1 MAGET
6 NNPNFNQ
13 FDIPAYS
20 SSNPFIQPI
29 MSMMGQSIYSGT
41 PIAQGMGGRGPLD
54 ISPITGLIGL
64 TDPGTKTIL
73 NSVVGSVLTSS
84 LGGGYLPSQ
93 YSPTTNMYSQMQA
106 MQATK
111 GYSSAMQGAAQA
123 DRRGMFE
130 TARGMA
136 QLTGSE
142 FGPRE
147 QEAAHKFADVASTML
162 PYLPAAAL
170 ESMGVG
176 GKTGLATAMA
186 QNMFMGSRYATD
198 PITGKRGIEPS
209 KVGEMSSKVFEN
221 LYGEG
226 KDVSQMGGITAGK
239 AGEMY
244 DVMNRKGLMGS
255 AATRSK
261 ALEQVAKDMN
271 VTIGEASSLPELDT
285 KIRELDAN
293 RISEKLKEMS
303 KSVSAMKEIFGEMG
317 QPDAPM
323 GQLVG
328 AIEALTQANLPS
340 MDSAKTERMIRDTS
354 NTAKAAGIDMPQM
367 FRLMG
372 STAAMSDR
380 AGVDRVFTPEI
391 TKQAV
396 LENEASKRMFGD
408 SKAFGLSTA
417 EKRLNMSQQ
426 LGVQATKDPRVQQM
440 AAVARLVDQYKFK
453 PKEGSELANVYD
465 VITGKK
471 EATEEETRKILNI
484 TSRPGG
490 LAGFLKDQGVSASV
504 TRDLVAN
511 QSSNAEFMHKYDIGT
526 KMGKSMQTEKVT
538 RELSM
543 YGEHVISRYAKDSTT
558 EGSADLKK
566 EMLGGAKELS
576 QVVSR
581 ALMNPGS
588 DEVGDP
594 QGIAKRAI
602 EAHLKSKGI
611 KTSGAGDD
619 ALIDS
624 MSAGLAESAGGYA
637 VRGNM
642 GSYAN
647 MATTMSPKIL
657 REAAITR
664 AEVGQQ
670 SKFQEILRGVGKTDV
685 GQRVADLLRDAGPNT
700 SMKDGVAA
708 ILGFTR
714 KEDVVGL
721 LGPEIEAMEKAAKQF
736 HGFDANKVKESYLK
750 NAAVQNKIELDA
762 ASAPEDK
769 ERLQRQKEEIK
780 SQMKSAGFGGSTPG
794 ELEKAYSGF
803 ADFTKLEE
811 FKGKDTAAALVAAK
825 DNLANF
831 EKNNGVTIEDVK
843 TLDKRKLKTIG
854 EERALEDLKKA
865 TQGAGMDFINKQG
878 RITPGSTP
886 FSGLNSAY
894 NNLNDTDTR
903 NAKYG
908 LDAFESFSNTYMRSP
923 DAASMGEKGLAA
935 IDKGVGANT
944 MLKELSSGLKVSM
957 DDLIAGKVPEG
968 MDTSYLK
975 KIRGEDS
982 GLVES
987 LKDTTTSDIAR
998 KSTTE
1003 EIDRLKKE
1011 AETTPALRD
1020 RNNLRIKEKEK
1031 ILNASPE
1038 ELDEIKAAADKTV
1051 ADLSGADNELI
1062 SKKKEE
1068 SDLAAKLQDPKQSD
1082 AVRES
1087 TKEEVAKLRAATPTD
1102 PKLKDKNN
1110 LRIEELEK
1118 ILNAKPEDLKEIKAS
1133 ADKTVADLTDPA
1145 RQANAITSEFK
1156 KFEGAQKSKEE
1167 ADTALTRLIK
1177 DIGGKQ
1183 GLDLTKDNLPKFLKE
1198 GMGEAN
1204 LKKAVGFGNDSA
1216 VLSATDKSKKEA
1228 LLKEAG
1234 ASNVA
1239 QMKKINQ
1246 IQSLDSQKKTE
1257 LTNLANKKD
1266 KSPEDNKKLAVL
1278 LKESGASTVEEYN
1291 ELSKKPG
1298 LSADKTK
1305 ELLGFDRAG
1314 LTKEEIIERDKITKE
1329 GGYKDLT
1336 ELQAGEQFGKK
1347 LRDKLTPEQRDQ
1359 LKKGIDLSEKAMGGV
1374 DATIKTLAKYSPEAL
1389 TSVVKKSGLA
1399 SLVSAGLKQG
1409 KEAVAAFGGAIGNP
1423 TGKPLT
1429 KEQVAER
1436 NENRDLK
1443 ANGDKFLRSLN
1454 VGDDAVKD
1462 TTGKGR
1468 GEVASQINK
1477 ASRDALALDDSI
1489 QNKSKATLEDRTKSL
1504 RNLLHA
1510 EDGTLTEKQREL
1522 KKTLTTTGGMSK
1534 EMFQK
1539 GDGTGKDAAQ
1549 FSTEEMKKKFMEAD
1563 KKIKVAQEKSAEKG
1577 PLLVSLG
1584 KEVVKI
1590 EGNLGGIVRLEGKSD
1605 IVAKGPAPV
1614 SAAST

>member
-13 FDIPAYS
+13 FDIPAYP

-29 MSMMGQSIYSGT
+29 MSMMGQSIYTGT

-106 MQATK
+106 MQATR

-123 DRRGMFE
+123 DRRGMYE

-147 QEAAHKFADVASTML
+147 QEAARKFADVASTML

-380 AGVDRVFTPEI
+380 AGLDRVFTPEI

-440 AAVARLVDQYKFK
+440 AAIARLVDQYKFK
-453 PKEGSELANVYD
+453 PEKGSELANVYD

-581 ALMNPGS
+581 ALMNPSS

-769 ERLQRQKEEIK
+769 ERLQQQKEEIK
-780 SQMKSAGFGGSTPG
+780 SQMKSAGFGGSTPE

-982 GLVES
+982 SLVES

-1038 ELDEIKAAADKTV
+1038 ELDEIKASADKTV

-1062 SKKKEE
+1062 AKKKEE
-1068 SDLAAKLQDPKQSD
+1068 SDLAAKLQDPKQAD

-1198 GMGEAN
+1198 GMGEVD
-1204 LKKAVGFGNDSA
+1204 LKKAVGLGNDKA
-1216 VLSATDKSKKEA
+1216 KLSAPDQQKKEA

-1246 IQSLDSQKKTE
+1246 IQSLDSKKKTE
-1257 LTNLANKKD
+1257 LTNLANKKE
-1266 KSPEDNKKLAVL
+1266 KSPEDNKKLASL

-1291 ELSKKPG
+1291 ELSKKTV
-1298 LSADKTK
+1298 LSTDKTK

-1314 LTKEEIIERDKITKE
+1314 LTKEEIAERDKITKE

-1399 SLVSAGLKQG
+1399 SLVNAGLKQG
-1409 KEAVAAFGGAIGNP
+1409 KEAVAALGGAIGNP

-1563 KKIKVAQEKSAEKG
+1563 KKIKVAQEKGAEKG

-1584 KEVVKI
+1584 KEPFKM
-1590 EGNLGGIVRLEGKSD
+1590 EGVLRLEGKSD

>member
-162 PYLPAAAL
+162 PYLPATAL

-198 PITGKRGIEPS
+198 PITGRRGIDPS
-209 KVGEMSSKVFEN
+209 NVGAMTGKVFEN

-255 AATRSK
+255 AAPRSK
-261 ALEQVAKDMN
+261 ALEQIAKDMN
-271 VTIGEASSLPELDT
+271 MTVGEASSLPELDT
-285 KIRELDAN
+285 KIREMDAN

-380 AGVDRVFTPEI
+380 AGVDRVFTPGI
-391 TKQAV
+391 TNQAV

-714 KEDVVGL
+714 KEDIVGL
-721 LGPEIEAMEKAAKQF
+721 IGPEIEAMEKSAKQF

-750 NAAVQNKIELDA
+750 NAAVQNKIELEA
-762 ASAPEDK
+762 ATDTKDK
-769 ERLQRQKEEIK
+769 ERLQQQKEEIK
-780 SQMKSAGFGGSTPG
+780 SQMKSAGFGGSTPD

-843 TLDKRKLKTIG
+843 TLDKRKLTTIG
-854 EERALEDLKKA
+854 KERALEDFKKA

-878 RITPGSTP
+878 RIVPGSTP

-935 IDKGVGANT
+935 IDKGVGAKT
-944 MLKELSSGLKVSM
+944 MLEKLSSGLQVSM

-987 LKDTTTSDIAR
+987 LKDTTTADIAR

-1031 ILNASPE
+1031 ILNAKPE
-1038 ELDEIKAAADKTV
+1038 ELDDIKAAADKTV
-1051 ADLSGADNELI
+1051 
-1062 SKKKEE
+1062 
-1068 SDLAAKLQDPKQSD
+1068 SDLADP
-1082 AVRES
+1082 
-1087 TKEEVAKLRAATPTD
+1087 
-1102 PKLKDKNN
+1102 
-1110 LRIEELEK
+1110 
-1118 ILNAKPEDLKEIKAS
+1118 IKS
-1133 ADKTVADLTDPA
+1133 VD
-1145 RQANAITSEFK
+1145 AITSEFK
-1156 KFEGAQKSKEE
+1156 KFEAAQKDKEK
-1167 ADTALTRLIK
+1167 ADTSLDKLIK
-1177 DIGGKQ
+1177 DIGVKQ
-1183 GLDLTKDNLPKFLKE
+1183 GLDLTKGNLPQFLKE
-1198 GMGEAN
+1198 GMGEVD

-1216 VLSATDKSKKEA
+1216 VLSATDKSRKEA

-1266 KSPEDNKKLAVL
+1266 KSPEDNKKLAGL

-1298 LSADKTK
+1298 LSKEKTN

-1314 LTKEEIIERDKITKE
+1314 LTKEEIAERDKITKE
-1329 GGYKDLT
+1329 GGYKDLN

-1347 LRDKLTPEQRDQ
+1347 MRDKLTPEQRDQ
-1359 LKKGIDLSEKAMGGV
+1359 LKKGIDFSEKAIGGV
-1374 DATIKTLAKYSPEAL
+1374 DATLKALAKYSPEAL
-1389 TSVVKKSGLA
+1389 TSVVGKSGLGA
-1399 SLVSAGLKQG
+1399 MVSAGLKQG
-1409 KEAVAAFGGAIGNP
+1409 KEAVAALGGAIGNP

-1429 KEQVAER
+1429 KEQVEER
-1436 NENRDLK
+1436 RYNMDLRTN
-1443 ANGDKFLRSLN
+1443 AATADKFLKQLN
-1454 VGDDAVKD
+1454 VGDEATKG
-1462 TTGKGR
+1462 TGQGR
-1468 GEVASQINK
+1468 GLVASQINQ
-1477 ASRDALALDDSI
+1477 AARGAADLDKSI
-1489 QNKSKATLEDRTKSL
+1489 ADKSKATLEERTKSL

-1510 EDGTLTEKQREL
+1510 EDKNLSPEQIEL

-1539 GDGTGKDAAQ
+1539 GAGNDGVQ
-1549 FSTEEMKKKFMEAD
+1549 FSTEKMREKFMEAD
-1563 KKIKVAQEKSAEKG
+1563 KKIKAAQEKSAEKG

-1584 KEVVKI
+1584 KEPFKM
-1590 EGNLGGIVRLEGKSD
+1590 EGVLRLEGKSD

>member
-1 MAGET
+1 MAGDKT
-6 NNPNFNQ
+6 DPNFNQ
-13 FDIPAYS
+13 FDIPAYPS
-20 SSNPFIQPI
+20 LNPYIQPI
-29 MSMMGQSIYSGT
+29 MSMMGNSIYTGT

-54 ISPITGLIGL
+54 LSPITGLLGL

-106 MQATK
+106 IQATR
-111 GYSSAMQGAAQA
+111 GYSSSMQGAAQA
-123 DRRGMFE
+123 DRRGIRE
-130 TARGMA
+130 TVRGVA
-136 QLTGSE
+136 QLTGSQ

-147 QEAAHKFADVASTML
+147 MEAADKFSEVASTML
-162 PYLPAAAL
+162 PYLPATAL

-186 QNMFMGSRYATD
+186 QNMFMGARYATD
-198 PITGKRGIEPS
+198 PVTGRRGIDPS
-209 KVGEMSSKVFEN
+209 NVGAMTNKVFDN
-221 LYGEG
+221 LYGPG
-226 KDVSQMGGITAGK
+226 KDVAEMGGITAGK

-244 DVMNRKGLMGS
+244 DVMQRKGLMGS
-255 AATRSK
+255 AAPRSK

-271 VTIGEASSLPELDT
+271 MTIGEVSSLPELDT

-293 RISEKLKEMS
+293 RISEKLKGMS
-303 KSVSAMKEIFGEMG
+303 KAVSAMKEVFGEMG

-340 MDSAKTERMIRDTS
+340 MDSSKTERMIRDTS

-380 AGVDRVFTPEI
+380 AGVDRVFTPGI
-391 TKQAV
+391 TNQAV

-440 AAVARLVDQYKFK
+440 AAIARLVDQYKFE
-453 PKEGSELANVYD
+453 PKKGSQLEDVYN

-504 TRDLVAN
+504 TQDLVAN
-511 QSSNAEFMHKYDIGT
+511 QQANAEFMHKYDIGT

-581 ALMNPGS
+581 ALMNPSS

-602 EAHLKSKGI
+602 EAHLKSKGV

-664 AEVGQQ
+664 AEVSQQ
-670 SKFQEILRGVGKTDV
+670 SRFQEILRGVGKTDV
-685 GQRVADLLRDAGPNT
+685 GQRVADLLRDAGPSTN
-700 SMKDGVAA
+700 MKSGIAA
-708 ILGFTR
+708 ILGFTD
-714 KEDVVGL
+714 KDEVAGL
-721 LGPEIEAMEKAAKQF
+721 LGPEIEAMEKSAKQF
-736 HGFDANKVKESYLK
+736 QGFDANKVKESYLK
-750 NAAVQNKIELDA
+750 NAAVQNKIELEA
-762 ASAPEDK
+762 ASDTKDK
-769 ERLQRQKEEIK
+769 ERLQQQKEEIK
-780 SQMKSAGFGGSTPG
+780 SQMKSAGFGGSTPE

-811 FKGKDTAAALVAAK
+811 FKGKDTKQALAAAK

-831 EKNNGVTIEDVK
+831 EKDNGVTIEDVK
-843 TLDKRKLKTIG
+843 TLDKRNLTTIG
-854 EERALEDLKKA
+854 KERALESLKKT

-878 RITPGSTP
+878 RINPGSTP

-908 LDAFESFSNTYMRSP
+908 LDAFEQFSNAYMNSK
-923 DAASMGEKGLAA
+923 DAASIGEEGVAA
-935 IDKGVGANT
+935 MDKGIGAKN
-944 MLKELSSGLKVSM
+944 MLENLASGLKVSM

-968 MDTSYLK
+968 MDTSRLRK
-975 KIRGEDS
+975 ARGEDS
-982 GLVES
+982 NLVGS
-987 LKDTTTSDIAR
+987 LKNTATADTAR
-998 KSTTE
+998 SNTKV

-1011 AETTPALRD
+1011 AQDTPALRD
-1020 RNNLRIKEKEK
+1020 YNNLRIKEKEK
-1031 ILNASPE
+1031 ILNAKPE
-1038 ELDEIKAAADKTV
+1038 ELD
-1051 ADLSGADNELI
+1051 
-1062 SKKKEE
+1062 
-1068 SDLAAKLQDPKQSD
+1068 
-1082 AVRES
+1082 
-1087 TKEEVAKLRAATPTD
+1087 
-1102 PKLKDKNN
+1102 
-1110 LRIEELEK
+1110 
-1118 ILNAKPEDLKEIKAS
+1118 EIKAS
-1133 ADKTVADLTDPA
+1133 ADKTVSDLADPIKSVD
-1145 RQANAITSEFK
+1145 AIKKEFGN
-1156 KFEGAQKSKEE
+1156 FEAAQKNKEE

-1183 GLDLTKDNLPKFLKE
+1183 GLTLTKGNFKGYINE

-1204 LKKAVGFGNDSA
+1204 LKKAVGLGNDSA

-1257 LTNLANKKD
+1257 LTNLANKQD

-1298 LSADKTK
+1298 LSQDKTK

-1336 ELQAGEQFGKK
+1336 ALQAGEQFGKTM
-1347 LRDKLTPEQRDQ
+1347 RDKLTPQQRDQ
-1359 LKKGIDLSEKAMGGV
+1359 LKKGVDLSEKAIGGV
-1374 DATIKTLAKYSPEAL
+1374 DATLKTLAKYSPEAL
-1389 TSVVKKSGLA
+1389 TSVIKQSGLA
-1399 SLVSAGLKQG
+1399 SLVNARLKQG
-1409 KEAVAAFGGAIGNP
+1409 KEAVAALGGAIGNP
-1423 TGKPLT
+1423 AGKPLT
-1429 KEQVAER
+1429 KEQVEEIR
-1436 NENRDLK
+1436 ENIDLK
-1443 ANGDKFLRSLN
+1443 ANGDKFLRSLK
-1454 VGDDAVKD
+1454 VGDDAVKG

-1477 ASRDALALDDSI
+1477 ASRDAIALDDSI
-1489 QNKSKATLEDRTKSL
+1489 QNKSKATLEDRARSL

-1510 EDGTLTEKQREL
+1510 EDKNLSKEQIEL

-1539 GDGTGKDAAQ
+1539 GAGNDGVQ
-1549 FSTEEMKKKFMEAD
+1549 FSTEKMREKFMEAD
-1563 KKIKVAQEKSAEKG
+1563 KKIKAAQEKSSEKG
-1577 PLLVSLG
+1577 PLQVSLG
-1584 KEVVKI
+1584 DKPLNMIGVVRI
-1590 EGNLGGIVRLEGKSD
+1590 EGQSEITVR
-1605 IVAKGPAPV
+1605 GPAPV

>member
-13 FDIPAYS
+13 FDIPAYP

-29 MSMMGQSIYSGT
+29 MSMMGQSIYTGT

-255 AATRSK
+255 AAPRSK
-261 ALEQVAKDMN
+261 ALEQIAKDMN

-380 AGVDRVFTPEI
+380 AGLDRVFTPEI

-440 AAVARLVDQYKFK
+440 AAIARLVDQYKFK

-566 EMLGGAKELS
+566 
-576 QVVSR
+576 
-581 ALMNPGS
+581 
-588 DEVGDP
+588 
-594 QGIAKRAI
+594 
-602 EAHLKSKGI
+602 
-611 KTSGAGDD
+611 
-619 ALIDS
+619 
-624 MSAGLAESAGGYA
+624 
-637 VRGNM
+637 
-642 GSYAN
+642 
-647 MATTMSPKIL
+647 
-657 REAAITR
+657 
-664 AEVGQQ
+664 
-670 SKFQEILRGVGKTDV
+670 
-685 GQRVADLLRDAGPNT
+685 
-700 SMKDGVAA
+700 
-708 ILGFTR
+708 
-714 KEDVVGL
+714 
-721 LGPEIEAMEKAAKQF
+721 
-736 HGFDANKVKESYLK
+736 
-750 NAAVQNKIELDA
+750 
-762 ASAPEDK
+762 
-769 ERLQRQKEEIK
+769 
-780 SQMKSAGFGGSTPG
+780 
-794 ELEKAYSGF
+794 
-803 ADFTKLEE
+803 
-811 FKGKDTAAALVAAK
+811 
-825 DNLANF
+825 
-831 EKNNGVTIEDVK
+831 
-843 TLDKRKLKTIG
+843 
-854 EERALEDLKKA
+854 
-865 TQGAGMDFINKQG
+865 
-878 RITPGSTP
+878 
-886 FSGLNSAY
+886 
-894 NNLNDTDTR
+894 
-903 NAKYG
+903 
-908 LDAFESFSNTYMRSP
+908 
-923 DAASMGEKGLAA
+923 
-935 IDKGVGANT
+935 
-944 MLKELSSGLKVSM
+944 
-957 DDLIAGKVPEG
+957 
-968 MDTSYLK
+968 
-975 KIRGEDS
+975 
-982 GLVES
+982 
-987 LKDTTTSDIAR
+987 
-998 KSTTE
+998 
-1003 EIDRLKKE
+1003 
-1011 AETTPALRD
+1011 
-1020 RNNLRIKEKEK
+1020 
-1031 ILNASPE
+1031 
-1038 ELDEIKAAADKTV
+1038 
-1051 ADLSGADNELI
+1051 
-1062 SKKKEE
+1062 
-1068 SDLAAKLQDPKQSD
+1068 
-1082 AVRES
+1082 
-1087 TKEEVAKLRAATPTD
+1087 
-1102 PKLKDKNN
+1102 
-1110 LRIEELEK
+1110 
-1118 ILNAKPEDLKEIKAS
+1118 
-1133 ADKTVADLTDPA
+1133 
-1145 RQANAITSEFK
+1145 
-1156 KFEGAQKSKEE
+1156 
-1167 ADTALTRLIK
+1167 
-1177 DIGGKQ
+1177 
-1183 GLDLTKDNLPKFLKE
+1183 
-1198 GMGEAN
+1198 
-1204 LKKAVGFGNDSA
+1204 
-1216 VLSATDKSKKEA
+1216 
-1228 LLKEAG
+1228 
-1234 ASNVA
+1234 
-1239 QMKKINQ
+1239 
-1246 IQSLDSQKKTE
+1246 
-1257 LTNLANKKD
+1257 
-1266 KSPEDNKKLAVL
+1266 
-1278 LKESGASTVEEYN
+1278 
-1291 ELSKKPG
+1291 
-1298 LSADKTK
+1298 
-1305 ELLGFDRAG
+1305 
-1314 LTKEEIIERDKITKE
+1314 
-1329 GGYKDLT
+1329 
-1336 ELQAGEQFGKK
+1336 
-1347 LRDKLTPEQRDQ
+1347 
-1359 LKKGIDLSEKAMGGV
+1359 
-1374 DATIKTLAKYSPEAL
+1374 
-1389 TSVVKKSGLA
+1389 
-1399 SLVSAGLKQG
+1399 
-1409 KEAVAAFGGAIGNP
+1409 
-1423 TGKPLT
+1423 
-1429 KEQVAER
+1429 
-1436 NENRDLK
+1436 
-1443 ANGDKFLRSLN
+1443 
-1454 VGDDAVKD
+1454 
-1462 TTGKGR
+1462 
-1468 GEVASQINK
+1468 
-1477 ASRDALALDDSI
+1477 
-1489 QNKSKATLEDRTKSL
+1489 
-1504 RNLLHA
+1504 
-1510 EDGTLTEKQREL
+1510 
-1522 KKTLTTTGGMSK
+1522 
-1534 EMFQK
+1534 
-1539 GDGTGKDAAQ
+1539 
-1549 FSTEEMKKKFMEAD
+1549 
-1563 KKIKVAQEKSAEKG
+1563 
-1577 PLLVSLG
+1577 
-1584 KEVVKI
+1584 
-1590 EGNLGGIVRLEGKSD
+1590 
-1605 IVAKGPAPV
+1605 
-1614 SAAST
+1614 